1 MMKKYWK
8 LTTLTIFIVAV
19 IGALYIQTSLAK
31 NSFPEFVIK
40 HQSGDKAEVKPLKVI
55 GNYRANEMNY
65 IYTEISD
72 QGTSYRN
79 YESSYLY
86 LLKEDYLQSEM
97 KHLIK
102 NYRSF
107 MRGKQDEQIY
117 SFFEDQN
124 ILTFAGLK
132 SEYIYTHHGRWTYS
146 LVVDVL
152 DKKTNKNTAFEL
164 AIPEDEKYNYINI
177 QGVQLINDE
186 LKIITTNEPLSN
198 NEYYAQEEI
207 HIYTVDLDTQK
218 IVEDLEISSTAA
230 DLESNQWHSIYGV
243 HRGAD
248 IGPNNY
254 FVFQEEKKEEIML
267 DEGYYDHQ
275 TIARQYIV
283 YHFETGEQESIH
295 LPDEYG
301 IELNPEL
308 LNGSTIY
315 FSRET
320 DNEIEIIGYDLES
333 KQIELEQTFVL
344 SHAED
349 NLFSQFHIM
358 NDKIYIVQQ
367 PNEGVIDSAIMIG
380 NIQTGE
386 ILYEGSIEL
395 ATSDKNQQVEKMHI
409 NEMRVNKE

>member
-102 NYRSF
+102 DYRGF
-107 MRGKQDEQIY
+107 MRGKQDEQIH
-117 SFFEDQN
+117 SFFEDQSF
-124 ILTFAGLK
+124 LAYAGLK

-146 LVVDVL
+146 FAIDVL
-152 DKKTNKNTAFEL
+152 DKKTNKNTALEL
-164 AIPEDEKYNYINI
+164 AIPEDEKYNYVNI

-186 LKIITTNEPLSN
+186 LKIITTNEPISN
-198 NEYYAQEEI
+198 NEYYAQEKI

-218 IVEDLEISSTAA
+218 VTEDLEISSTMT
-230 DLESNQWHSIYGV
+230 DLESNQWHNIHGV
-243 HRGAD
+243 YKGAD
-248 IGPNNY
+248 IGPNKY
-254 FVFQEEKKEEIML
+254 FVFQEEKREEIML

-275 TIARQYIV
+275 TIARQYSV
-283 YHFETGEQESIH
+283 YHFESGEQESIH

-301 IELNPEL
+301 TELHPEI

-315 FSRET
+315 FSREI

-333 KQIELEQTFVL
+333 KQIELEQTFAL
-344 SHAED
+344 PYAGD
-349 NLFSQFHIM
+349 NLFSQFQIM

-367 PNEGVIDSAIMIG
+367 PSEGIIDSAIMIG
-380 NIQTGE
+380 NIITDV
-386 ILYEGSIEL
+386 ILYYSSIKL
-395 ATSDKNQQVEKMHI
+395 TSSS
-409 NEMRVNKE
+409 

>member
-1 MMKKYWK
+1 MKRYWK

-19 IGALYIQTSLAK
+19 IGALYIQTSLAMS
-31 NSFPEFVIK
+31 SFPEFVIK
-40 HQSGDKAEVKPLKVI
+40 HQSGDKEAVKPLTII
-55 GNYRANEMNY
+55 GDYVDDEMSY

-86 LLKEDYLQSEM
+86 LLKGDYLQSDME
-97 KHLIK
+97 HLIK
-102 NYRSF
+102 DYRGF
-107 MRGKQDEQIY
+107 MRGKQDEQIH

-124 ILTFAGLK
+124 FLAFAGLK
-132 SEYIYTHHGRWTYS
+132 SEYIYTRDGRWTYS
-146 LVVDVL
+146 FAIDVL

-164 AIPEDEKYNYINI
+164 AIPEDEKYNYLNI

-186 LKIITTNEPLSN
+186 LQIITTNEPLSN

-207 HIYTVDLDTQK
+207 HIYTIDLDTQK
-218 IVEDLEISSTAA
+218 IVEDLGVSPTTA
-230 DLESNQWHSIYGV
+230 DLEANQWHSIYGV
-243 HRGAD
+243 HKGAD
-248 IGPNNY
+248 IGPNKY
-254 FVFQEEKKEEIML
+254 FVFQEETREEIML
-267 DEGYYDHQ
+267 DDGYYDHQ

-283 YHFETGEQESIH
+283 YHFESGEQESIH

-301 IELNPEL
+301 VELYPEL

-315 FSRET
+315 FSRDT
-320 DNEIEIIGYDLES
+320 DNGLEIIGYDLDS
-333 KQIELEQTFVL
+333 KQIESEQTIALPHVG
-344 SHAED
+344 D
-349 NLFSQFHIM
+349 YVFSQSVIT

-367 PNEGVIDSAIMIG
+367 PNEGVVDSTILIG

-395 ATSDKNQQVEKMHI
+395 ATAGKNQQLEKMHI